1 MMQYNRTAAATAW
14 DWVGGTRDT
23 VWQSPWTSL
32 GVLDS
37 MISVCLCVCVCMCV
51 TYCPI
56 LAHYVQTQWQ
66 QLACPDTH
74 LIENKITKQQSRTHT
89 DILISWNQVHLVKS
103 RGIVIQ
109 CLLSLQPNPMLLL
122 LLSCCIA
129 SCGTLEYN
137 NNRTSVGLGWRDK
150 DTAARQPS
158 IMTQV
163 LIWCSDLKS
172 SICVQNHSLSIR
184 W

>member
-37 MISVCLCVCVCMCV
+37 MISVCLCVFLIAALWSCSLSGVCLGMQV
-51 TYCPI
+51 AVIEFARNVLGWGSKSHTY
-56 LAHYVQTQWQ
+56 
-66 QLACPDTH
+66 
-74 LIENKITKQQSRTHT
+74 K
-89 DILISWNQVHLVKS
+89 
-103 RGIVIQ
+103 